1 MAYASGTK
9 DSGVL
14 NVMMKVLPTALIDQT
29 HEFKLP
35 KVVTVNRHN
44 ILCRLNQSVSFFQNL
59 SGHLKLSKTLQ
70 AGCFSVMREHHQ
82 RIQYKYLGEYLAYA
96 LSPLQKLQALNSHY
110 DYIANHLVNSGSLAN
125 VQQGITLWSQ
135 HYKEEVFSIT
145 LEMPELTYREGEWVL
160 AFKANQTTIFMLTF
174 TIMSARIIE
183 KNHSE
188 MAMVIGGVQG
198 VVGCSEWIKLAA
210 KANGDIFP
218 SILLFTALQALAL
231 SLGLNTIFAVTAEKQ
246 ISPAVRDQ
254 AERYLNTYDKF
265 WESQGGLFVDGFYK
279 FTPLPAE
286 KPVSELSGTHSS
298 RSKRKRA
305 LRKQLLDDMFKQ
317 CLAFFKP

>member
-1 MAYASGTK
+1 
-9 DSGVL
+9 
-14 NVMMKVLPTALIDQT
+14 MMKVLPTALIDQT
-29 HEFKLP
+29 YEFKLP
-35 KVVTVNRHN
+35 KVVTVNRNN
-44 ILCRLNQSVSFFQNL
+44 ILCRLNQSFSFLQNL
-59 SGHLKLSKTLQ
+59 GGHLKLSKTLQ
-70 AGCFSVMREHHQ
+70 AGCFSAMREHHQ

-110 DYIANHLVNSGSLAN
+110 EYIANHLVNAGGLEN

-135 HYKEEVFSIT
+135 HYKQDVFSIV

-160 AFKANQTTIFMLTF
+160 AFKANQTTIFMLSF
-174 TIMSARIIE
+174 TIVPARIIE

-198 VVGCSEWIKLAA
+198 VAGCSEWIKLAA

-231 SLGLNTIFAVTAEKQ
+231 SLGLNTIFAVTVEKQ

-265 WESQGGLFVDGFYK
+265 WESQGGLLADGFYK

-286 KPVSELSGTHSS
+286 KPSNELSGTHSA

-305 LRKQLLDDMFKQ
+305 LRKQLLDIMLMRCSTWFK
-317 CLAFFKP
+317 A